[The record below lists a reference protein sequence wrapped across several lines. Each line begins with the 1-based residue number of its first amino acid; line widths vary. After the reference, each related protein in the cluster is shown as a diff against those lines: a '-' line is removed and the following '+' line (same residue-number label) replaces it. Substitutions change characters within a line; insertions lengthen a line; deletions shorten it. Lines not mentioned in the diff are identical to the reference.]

1 MPRHPSRHRLGAI
14 VRDDRPIRR
23 GQPAAGQGWSY
34 ATMVT
39 VIDVSDSILVPGR
52 PERVES
58 FGRLK

>member
-1 MPRHPSRHRLGAI
+1 
-14 VRDDRPIRR
+14 
-23 GQPAAGQGWSY
+23 
-34 ATMVT
+34 MVT